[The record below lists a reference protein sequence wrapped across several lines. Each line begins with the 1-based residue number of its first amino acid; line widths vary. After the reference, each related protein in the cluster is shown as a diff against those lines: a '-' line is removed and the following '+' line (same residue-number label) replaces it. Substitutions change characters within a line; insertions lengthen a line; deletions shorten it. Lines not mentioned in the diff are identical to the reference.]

1 MLTEQRVFDITSAND
16 ALMRDFDAQIKKTDD
31 AYLAQLTA
39 IVKDIIAHRKEK
51 PIILLSGPSGSG
63 KTTTAYLIE
72 QLLEERG
79 FVTHTLSMDN
89 YFLPLTEAEHELV
102 AQGKIDLESPNR
114 LNRELLNRQLSDM
127 VACKPVPLPRYDF
140 VHGLSVGSGIT
151 LTRKPD
157 ELVILEGI
165 HALNP
170 DVITI
175 PDENTAK
182 IYISVRSRVKCGDLI
197 LHPSKVRLLRRM
209 IRDEIY
215 RSRPFEK
222 TIKFYH
228 SVELGEERYI
238 MPYKYRSTY
247 DIETFIDYEL
257 NVLKAVLP
265 KDISFSFEA
274 REVISDL
281 LYVLA
286 HTDAADPS
294 LIPES
299 SLIREFIGGSKF
311 SY

>member
-1 MLTEQRVFDITSAND
+1 MASNRIGRINEEIQRELSTLIRS
-16 ALMRDFDAQIKKTDD
+16 
-31 AYLAQLTA
+31 
-39 IVKDIIAHRKEK
+39 VKDPRVTGMISVTAVD
-51 PIILLSGPSGSG
+51 
-63 KTTTAYLIE
+63 TT
-72 QLLEERG
+72 
-79 FVTHTLSMDN
+79 
-89 YFLPLTEAEHELV
+89 P
-102 AQGKIDLESPNR
+102 DL
-114 LNRELLNRQLSDM
+114 
-127 VACKPVPLPRYDF
+127 KF
-140 VHGLSVGSGIT
+140 
-151 LTRKPD
+151 
-157 ELVILEGI
+157 
-165 HALNP
+165 
-170 DVITI
+170 
-175 PDENTAK
+175 AK

-247 DIETFIDYEL
+247 DIDTFIDYEL